1 MKRNDKILIGTLLGI
16 AVVLFLAM
24 FFIKQNTVNGEAV
37 VLIEGVEYGRYP
49 LSKDCEVESP
59 GLLGTTVLTIQN
71 GTARMTSAVCPDKI
85 CMDFGEIHYNTE
97 MIVCRPGSI
106 VVLIENGD
114 TSELDAVGQST
125 EREMR

>member
-49 LSKDCEVESP
+49 LSKDCVVEIP
-59 GLLGTTVLTIQN
+59 GLLGDNVLTVEN
-71 GTARMTSAVCPDKI
+71 GMARMSAAVCPDKI

-106 VVLIENGD
+106 VVIIENGD
-114 TSELDAVGQST
+114 ASEVDAVGQ
-125 EREMR
+125 

>member
-1 MKRNDKILIGTLLGI
+1 MKRNDLILIGTLLGI

-24 FFIKQNTVNGEAV
+24 FFVKKNTINGEAV
-37 VLIEGVEYGRYP
+37 VLIEGKEYGRYP
-49 LSKDCEVESP
+49 LSEDAVIEIP
-59 GLLGTTVLTIQN
+59 GLLGNNVLTVKD
-71 GTARMTSAVCPDKI
+71 GVAFMSTAVCPDKI

-114 TSELDAVGQST
+114 VSELDATG
-125 EREMR
+125 R

>member
-1 MKRNDKILIGTLLGI
+1 MKRNDLILIGTLLGI

-24 FFIKQNTVNGEAV
+24 FFVKKNTINGEAV
-37 VLIEGVEYGRYP
+37 VLIEGKEYGRYP
-49 LSKDCEVESP
+49 LSEDAVIEIP
-59 GLLGTTVLTIQN
+59 GLLGNNVLTVKE
-71 GTARMTSAVCPDKI
+71 GVAFMSTAVCPDKI

-114 TSELDAVGQST
+114 VSELDATG
-125 EREMR
+125 R